1 MGGLGADTLD
11 GGAFDDTLL
20 GGGGQ
25 DVLRGGGGED
35 QLRGGQGADRLF
47 GGAHHDLLVGGKG
60 DDFLKGGGG
69 RDTLMGGAG
78 DDTLMPGLNKAEVA
92 RGGKGEDV
100 FMFNGQRGDPST
112 NNFTP
117 QTNIQDFEVGVDR
130 LEISGEITN
139 YFSTQGSVST
149 RLILEN
155 GTNIVLEGILFDDLV
170 LSDLF

>member
-1 MGGLGADTLD
+1 MEGHGGNDTFKGLG
-11 GGAFDDTLL
+11 DDTIIGGDGADSLL
-20 GGGGQ
+20 GGT
-25 DVLRGGGGED
+25 
-35 QLRGGQGADRLF
+35 
-47 GGAHHDLLVGGKG
+47 G
-60 DDFLKGGGG
+60 DD
-69 RDTLMGGAG
+69 TIYGGAG

-100 FMFNGQRGDPST
+100 FVFNSQRGDPST

-139 YFSTQGSVST
+139 SFSTQGGVST